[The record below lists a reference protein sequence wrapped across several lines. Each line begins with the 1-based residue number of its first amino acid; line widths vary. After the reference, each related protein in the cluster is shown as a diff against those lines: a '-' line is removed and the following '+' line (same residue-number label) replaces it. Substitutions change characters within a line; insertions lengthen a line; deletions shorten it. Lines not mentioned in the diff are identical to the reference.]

1 MAMNVTRVPQ
11 ETQGEHGDQGQ
22 RPGQSPAEQPHAAQ
36 PITVQPDSDVL
47 EQVRARIRA
56 AQGAA
61 AQARQVG
68 VRAEEALADAE
79 LLRRRLPVVA
89 AAAERGLRSVRI
101 LRGVT
106 PVSLW
111 YAGRRGLAAERGRR
125 SQELRTALAERDE
138 LVAQIADQ
146 DARARDL
153 RAESLRLR
161 ASASALPRLLD
172 EAAACVRRS
181 GGPAAETLAAAEAGL
196 EPVLRREADLDQ
208 AVRWLRWAQ
217 LHLWAALDR
226 AGGRSRTE
234 GAREALV
241 AAAEV
246 LGVLVQAL
254 TDLGVSIE
262 PLAVPDLEPWPAGGA
277 TDRATDGERPERVGA
292 GLAGCARAAG
302 ELGVLLARVE
312 GDHAAT
318 RRVLD
323 SRRAYWCAL
332 LRGE

>member
-1 MAMNVTRVPQ
+1 MNVTRAPQ
-11 ETQGEHGDQGQ
+11 DTQGEQGEQGERPDQPYAGQ
-22 RPGQSPAEQPHAAQ
+22 LD
-36 PITVQPDSDVL
+36 TDVL

-61 AQARQVG
+61 AHARLVG
-68 VRAEEALADAE
+68 VRADEALADAE

-101 LRGVT
+101 LRAVT

-125 SQELRTALAERDE
+125 SQEWRTVLAERDE

-153 RAESLRLR
+153 QAESLRLR

-208 AVRWLRWAQ
+208 AVRWLRWGRVR
-217 LHLWAALDR
+217 LWAALDR
-226 AGGRSRTE
+226 AAGRSRTE
-234 GAREALV
+234 GAREVLIGAE
-241 AAAEV
+241 EV

-254 TDLGVSIE
+254 TDLGVGIE
-262 PLAVPDLEPWPAGGA
+262 PFTFANLEPWPTGEITDQAEDGGRLEQA
-277 TDRATDGERPERVGA
+277 AAALDACE
-292 GLAGCARAAG
+292 RAAG

-318 RRVLD
+318 RRVLE